1 MVIAQGMRPPTGLR
15 GRPSGWER
23 LARVL
28 ALGMALGVTTAT
40 FAQAEPTA
48 ADKETAR
55 ALLDQGDA
63 AYKASNFSEA
73 LQRYGA
79 AHAIMNVPTTGIEVA
94 KAQEALGKL
103 VEARDTLLE
112 VARFPKKPN
121 EPQAFSKARE
131 RAQTHAAEI
140 AARIPAIRIQVT
152 GLPSGT
158 TPAVTIDGAEVNPA
172 ILGVPRKLNP
182 GKHVITASAS
192 GYAEARRE
200 VEVAERAELDVP
212 LELTPSAA
220 APAPVPAPVPATEAP
235 AKPSSPPPAATDAK
249 ADTTSGSS
257 TSSLAYIGFGV
268 AAVGLTVGGI
278 TGALAFS
285 KAGTASD
292 QCTNNVCPPAA
303 QADIDSSKTMGT
315 VSTVSFAV
323 GFVGAAIGIYGL
335 MTPSEPEAT
344 STARPT
350 NRIRLQPTVGVG
362 NVGLMGQF

>member
-1 MVIAQGMRPPTGLR
+1 MVIAQGMRPPTRLR
-15 GRPSGWER
+15 GKPSGWIR
-23 LARVL
+23 IARVL
-28 ALGMALGVTTAT
+28 ALGMALGVTTASL
-40 FAQAEPTA
+40 AQAEPTA

-63 AYKASNFSEA
+63 AYKANNFTEA

-121 EPQAFSKARE
+121 EPQAFSKARD

-140 AARIPAIRIQVT
+140 ATRIPAIRIQVT

-158 TPAVTIDGAEVNPA
+158 TPAVTIDGTEVNPA

-182 GKHVITASAS
+182 GKHVVTASAP
-192 GYAEARRE
+192 GYADARRE
-200 VEVAERAELDVP
+200 VDVAERAELDVE
-212 LELTPSAA
+212 LELKPDA
-220 APAPVPAPVPATEAP
+220 APALVPAPVPTSTAP
-235 AKPSSPPPAATDAK
+235 AKPSTPPPAAPESK
-249 ADTTSGSS
+249 ASTATSEGS

-268 AAVGLTVGGI
+268 GALGLTVGGI

-285 KAGTASD
+285 KAGSASD

-303 QADIDSSKTMGT
+303 QSDIDSSKTMGT

-323 GFVGAAIGIYGL
+323 GFVGAAIGVYGL
-335 MTPSEPEAT
+335 MSPSEPEGSA
-344 STARPT
+344 AKPAPGL
-350 NRIRLQPTVGVG
+350 RLQPTVGVG

>member
-1 MVIAQGMRPPTGLR
+1 
-15 GRPSGWER
+15 
-23 LARVL
+23 
-28 ALGMALGVTTAT
+28 MALGVTTANL
-40 FAQAEPTA
+40 AQAEPTA

-63 AYKASNFSEA
+63 AFKASNFSEA

-131 RAQTHAAEI
+131 RAQAHAAEI
-140 AARIPAIRIQVT
+140 AARIPALRIQVT

-182 GKHVITASAS
+182 GKHVITASAP

-200 VEVAERAELDVP
+200 VDVAERAELDVP

-220 APAPVPAPVPATEAP
+220 APVPVPATEP
-235 AKPSSPPPAATDAK
+235 PPKPSSPPPAAPDAK

-257 TSSLAYIGFGV
+257 TSSLAYIGFGIG
-268 AAVGLTVGGI
+268 AVGLTVGGI

-335 MTPSEPEAT
+335 MTPSEPKAT